1 METENVDVSH
11 RVLRLRGVKFGAFGA
26 FDPRTPG
33 LSEFTWKLEVFSR
46 EFLTLGKS
54 DLGFGCSGNDD
65 AANAADKSGALPDWK
80 QSGSTPWEKGS
91 RDLRRRSS

>member
-11 RVLRLRGVKFGAFGA
+11 RVLRLRGVKFSTFGT
-26 FDPRTPG
+26 FDRGKPG
-33 LSEFTWKLEVFSR
+33 RGEFTRKLEVFSR
-46 EFLTLGKS
+46 EFLTLGIS